1 MVSTPIPCTHFVVND
16 GFESRRLA
24 FEKARARVAT
34 PTDFRAEYRGLS
46 WNIILGYILAR
57 LLFVLIFEI

>member
-1 MVSTPIPCTHFVVND
+1 VVND

-34 PTDFRAEYRGLS
+34 PTAFGPKIEGY
-46 WNIILGYILAR
+46 LGMTSSVTNLPD
-57 LLFVLIFEI
+57 IF